1 MTELGYIFSIS
12 NAFAAMLQIP
22 SGLISDKYGRR
33 RLHAIGTLLAV
44 LPPLL
49 YILANSWIDLIPWVI
64 LSGVSMGLYSPIRSS
79 IVADDSTAQTRAMA
93 YGWLNVTWLMGY
105 TAGPLLGGFLADVF
119 GMRTPFLAC
128 FALSVICFPFTLL
141 LRETRKDI
149 SFKQAHNNG
158 DEPNVTSFLS
168 VILAFSLI
176 NIAQGVGTGI
186 FFPITP
192 IFTITR
198 FSVDLTFVGLLIA
211 IGFGLASVVVQIPGG
226 WWAERYDRR
235 KLLIITFLLSAPF
248 YGLFAL
254 SRNLIELFLFM
265 FLSNA
270 ILNISW
276 PAFHALMMDLT
287 PPEKW
292 GFMNG
297 ISATTFWAGMMIGSA
312 VSGLLWDTFGMF
324 IPYYVSAV
332 AMFLSVIPALFLR
345 EPNSSL

>member
-1 MTELGYIFSIS
+1 
-12 NAFAAMLQIP
+12 
-22 SGLISDKYGRR
+22 
-33 RLHAIGTLLAV
+33 
-44 LPPLL
+44 
-49 YILANSWIDLIPWVI
+49 
-64 LSGVSMGLYSPIRSS
+64 
-79 IVADDSTAQTRAMA
+79 MA

>member
-192 IFTITR
+192 IFAITR

-287 PPEKW
+287 PPAKW

-345 EPNSSL
+345 EPNRSL